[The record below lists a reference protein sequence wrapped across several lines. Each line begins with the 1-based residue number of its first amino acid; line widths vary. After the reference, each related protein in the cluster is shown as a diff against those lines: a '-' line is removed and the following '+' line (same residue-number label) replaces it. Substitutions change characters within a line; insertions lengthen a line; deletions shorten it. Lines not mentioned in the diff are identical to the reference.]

1 MQTLKHLF
9 AQHLSWTS
17 LGVHSIFT
25 ISDDSGGASHDG
37 SPGSVPKAPQSDCL
51 GVHSI
56 LTLSDDSGGASH
68 DGVFKVSVPMHT
80 TPQRDSLGSTPP
92 VMMGVLK
99 ISVSTQHLD
108 GISLEFCSI
117 FTLSDDRGGV
127 SHG

>member
-9 AQHLSWTS
+9 AQHLNWTS

-25 ISDDSGGASHDG
+25 I
-37 SPGSVPKAPQSDCL
+37 
-51 GVHSI
+51 
-56 LTLSDDSGGASH
+56 SDDSGGASH

-80 TPQRDSLGSTPP
+80 TPQRDRLVSTPP

-108 GISLEFCSI
+108 GTSLEFYSI
-117 FTLSDDRGGV
+117 FTLSDDSGGA